1 MSGNLH
7 GRMAKG
13 AMWSFLEKGGQQG
26 ISFLVFMVIARVVG
40 PTEYGLANVCFVI
53 FTLVNLLILAIVD
66 GIVNLQIED
75 DERLSTLF
83 WGVMGMGVVLALL
96 CLASAVPL
104 AIAMDEPRLRD
115 LILWFSIIPLLLAF
129 ASVPTMILM
138 KELDFRIY
146 ALRSLSASTIGGA
159 VGIAAAFNGYGA
171 YSLIF
176 QQITLFGV
184 ANLVVWVSV
193 KWRPKFSF
201 HRDLLGE
208 TIRPGLKMVG
218 STFITV
224 IEREVPRVLIMFLM
238 GPLSLGFYS
247 FVARVRYAV
256 QDIIVNPPFSV
267 LYASLAKLK
276 HDRAGQVAIL
286 DVFVMLTGS
295 LIFPALTAAAV
306 AAPLYM
312 TLFFGHKWDG
322 VVPLLQVF
330 ILCGTVP
337 PLQGIVREMLRSHN
351 RLQSFLRLQ
360 AIYVASVLIATTV
373 VLPYGLVPIAV
384 ATLVVGVIFLPI
396 YFAALQKWE
405 GVSLWP
411 ALLHL
416 WAPLVSSALMA
427 AAIHGYG
434 QSVYAAENPWARLV
448 IALCLGGI
456 VYCIAASLLMRRDIR
471 RVVTFIK
478 TRRVNRVQAS

>member
-1 MSGNLH
+1 MSNLH

-13 AMWSFLEKGGQQG
+13 VMWSLLEKGGQQG
-26 ISFLVFMVIARVVG
+26 ISFLVFMVIARLVG

-53 FTLVNLLILAIVD
+53 FTIVNLLILAIVD

-83 WGVMGMGVVLALL
+83 WGVMGLGLGLSLL
-96 CLASAVPL
+96 CVGGSVPL
-104 AIAMDEPRLRD
+104 AMAMDEPRLRD
-115 LILWFSIIPLLLAF
+115 LILWFAVIPLLLAL
-129 ASVPTMILM
+129 ASVPSMILM
-138 KELDFRIY
+138 KELDFRVY
-146 ALRSLSASTIGGA
+146 ALRSLTASTIGGA

-193 KWRPKFSF
+193 KWRPRASFS
-201 HRDLLGE
+201 RDLLAI
-208 TIRPGLKMVG
+208 TIKPGLKMVG

-224 IEREVPRVLIMFLM
+224 VEREVPRVMIMFLM
-238 GPLSLGFYS
+238 GPFALGYYS

-256 QDIIVNPPFSV
+256 QDIIVNPPFAV

-276 HDRAGQVAIL
+276 QDRPGQVAIL

-295 LIFPALTAAAV
+295 LIFPALTAASV

-312 TLFFGHKWDG
+312 TLFFGSKWDG
-322 VVPLLQVF
+322 VIPLLQVF
-330 ILCGTVP
+330 ILCGAVL
-337 PLQGIVREMLRSHN
+337 PLQAIVREMLRSHDH
-351 RLQSFLRLQ
+351 LQSFLRLQ
-360 AIYVASVLIATTV
+360 AVYVATVLIATAV

-384 ATLVVGVIFLPI
+384 ATLVVGVAFLPI

-411 ALLHL
+411 ALIHL
-416 WAPLVSSALMA
+416 WAPMVSSALMA
-427 AAIHGYG
+427 AAIMGYAD
-434 QSVYAAENPWARLV
+434 SPYAAANPWARLV

-456 VYCIAASLLMRRDIR
+456 VYCLAAALLMRRDIR

-478 TRRVNRVQAS
+478 TRRAARIQSS